1 MMTMMT
7 GMISRHLAV
16 VTVTKAL
23 LWLALLVPL
32 MVLLLVPV
40 TDANALTFKKDG
52 SVIQKDGKVVQPSD
66 EPAGTGAAP
75 IAAPATTTAPAR
87 AMAAGRIPDWCAS
100 PPENTIFRVSACGTA
115 SSTSLS
121 MAKNRALLDAK
132 RQLADVVN
140 GAIEFANNS
149 IVSSANEVPIRG
161 YRRISEETM
170 TIKGRLHHFVL
181 LQMEIG
187 PAADLMTKSLE
198 YSIDRFKSSCPDG
211 WTTVDGGCVIY

>member
-1 MMTMMT
+1 MMMMMTKKPL
-7 GMISRHLAV
+7 RHLAV
-16 VTVTKAL
+16 VPVIAA
-23 LWLALLVPL
+23 LALLAS
-32 MVLLLVPV
+32 LVPPMG
-40 TDANALTFKKDG
+40 ANALTFKKDG
-52 SVIQKDGKVVQPSD
+52 SVIQKDGKVVQPSEKPGSAD
-66 EPAGTGAAP
+66 PVLK
-75 IAAPATTTAPAR
+75 TAPAASTSPAK
-87 AMAAGRIPDWCAS
+87 AMAAGRIPEWCAS

-149 IVSSANEVPIRG
+149 VVSSANEVPIRG
-161 YRRISEETM
+161 YRRISQETM

-198 YSIDRFKSSCPDG
+198 YSIDRFKSSCPEG

>member
-1 MMTMMT
+1 MMMTKMT
-7 GMISRHLAV
+7 SRQLPV
-16 VTVTKAL
+16 VTMPVTMTMTVAL
-23 LWLALLVPL
+23 VLLALLA
-32 MVLLLVPV
+32 PV
-40 TDANALTFKKDG
+40 TGASALTFKKDG

-66 EPAGTGAAP
+66 APASTGSAP
-75 IAAPATTTAPAR
+75 TAAPATTTAPAR

-198 YSIDRFKSSCPDG
+198 YSIDRFKSICPDG